1 MLWFIQNILFS
12 ISLIVVIHYLYIYFE
27 TTLTAPKV
35 KDLIHCPKQKYK
47 SLFDTINKNLDNT
60 RRESLPHLGG
70 ENGRARQA
78 GVGEGEGV
86 GVGVGVDIDVNPDL
100 DTGIGLV
107 PKGKQQHHHETATN
121 DVNDMRTDLKSFLR
135 GIGLK
140 SKSNNEHAFRPSYE
154 MN

>member
-47 SLFDTINKNLDNT
+47 SLFDTINKNLDNNLQPSGASSGAGPGGGGT
-60 RRESLPHLGG
+60 RTSSSSNLG
-70 ENGRARQA
+70 
-78 GVGEGEGV
+78 
-86 GVGVGVDIDVNPDL
+86 IDHDEPQPPVYDERIN
-100 DTGIGLV
+100 
-107 PKGKQQHHHETATN
+107 N
-121 DVNDMRTDLKSFLR
+121 SSNRNDMKTDLKAFLR

-140 SKSNNEHAFRPSYE
+140 SKSSAEMSFRPSYE
-154 MN
+154 TS

>member
-47 SLFDTINKNLDNT
+47 SLFDTINKNLDNNITSSSSSSSSSGARDGGGAQEGRET
-60 RRESLPHLGG
+60 RKSSSTLG
-70 ENGRARQA
+70 
-78 GVGEGEGV
+78 
-86 GVGVGVDIDVNPDL
+86 IDNTEPRLYD
-100 DTGIGLV
+100 DTR
-107 PKGKQQHHHETATN
+107 
-121 DVNDMRTDLKSFLR
+121 NDMKTDLKAFLR

-140 SKSNNEHAFRPSYE
+140 SKSSSEMSFRPSYE
-154 MN
+154 MS

>member
-47 SLFDTINKNLDNT
+47 SLFDTINKNLDNNVPSGSGGGARTSSKLSSSSSLGIDDTEPPVYDESNCDDT
-60 RRESLPHLGG
+60 RKNNSG
-70 ENGRARQA
+70 
-78 GVGEGEGV
+78 
-86 GVGVGVDIDVNPDL
+86 
-100 DTGIGLV
+100 
-107 PKGKQQHHHETATN
+107 
-121 DVNDMRTDLKSFLR
+121 NDMKTDLKAFLR

-140 SKSNNEHAFRPSYE
+140 SKTASEMSFRPSYE
-154 MN
+154 MS

>member
-47 SLFDTINKNLDNT
+47 SLFDTINKNLDNNLSTSAGAGAGAGAGGGGAGGGGGGRGGGT
-60 RRESLPHLGG
+60 RTSSSSNLGIDDD
-70 ENGRARQA
+70 EPQPPVYDERIKNSSNG
-78 GVGEGEGV
+78 
-86 GVGVGVDIDVNPDL
+86 
-100 DTGIGLV
+100 
-107 PKGKQQHHHETATN
+107 
-121 DVNDMRTDLKSFLR
+121 NDMKTDLKAFLR

-140 SKSNNEHAFRPSYE
+140 AKSSAEMSFRPSYE
-154 MN
+154 TS

>member
-47 SLFDTINKNLDNT
+47 SLFDTINKNLDNNIIPSASSST
-60 RRESLPHLGG
+60 TGAREGG
-70 ENGRARQA
+70 ETRMSSSSLG
-78 GVGEGEGV
+78 
-86 GVGVGVDIDVNPDL
+86 ID
-100 DTGIGLV
+100 DTHV
-107 PKGKQQHHHETATN
+107 YDDTR
-121 DVNDMRTDLKSFLR
+121 NDMKTDLKAFLR

-140 SKSNNEHAFRPSYE
+140 SKSSSEMSFLPSYE
-154 MN
+154 MS

>member
-47 SLFDTINKNLDNT
+47 SLFDTINKNLDNNLSPSGGGGGTGGGGGRGTGGGT
-60 RRESLPHLGG
+60 RTSSSSNLG
-70 ENGRARQA
+70 
-78 GVGEGEGV
+78 
-86 GVGVGVDIDVNPDL
+86 IDHDEPQPPVYDERIN
-100 DTGIGLV
+100 
-107 PKGKQQHHHETATN
+107 N
-121 DVNDMRTDLKSFLR
+121 SSNRNDMKTDLKAFLR

-140 SKSNNEHAFRPSYE
+140 AKSSAEMSFRPSYE
-154 MN
+154 TS

>member
-47 SLFDTINKNLDNT
+47 SLFDTINKNLDNNLLPSGAGGGGSGGTGRGT
-60 RRESLPHLGG
+60 RTSSSSNLG
-70 ENGRARQA
+70 
-78 GVGEGEGV
+78 
-86 GVGVGVDIDVNPDL
+86 IDDDEPQPPVYDERIKNSS
-100 DTGIGLV
+100 
-107 PKGKQQHHHETATN
+107 N
-121 DVNDMRTDLKSFLR
+121 RNDMKTDLKAFLR

-140 SKSNNEHAFRPSYE
+140 AKSSAEMSFRPSYE
-154 MN
+154 TS

>member
-47 SLFDTINKNLDNT
+47 SLFDTINKNLDNNLQPSGAGAGGGRT
-60 RRESLPHLGG
+60 TAKSSSSSNLG
-70 ENGRARQA
+70 
-78 GVGEGEGV
+78 
-86 GVGVGVDIDVNPDL
+86 IDHDEPQPPVYDERIN
-100 DTGIGLV
+100 
-107 PKGKQQHHHETATN
+107 N
-121 DVNDMRTDLKSFLR
+121 SSNRNDMKTDLKAFLR

-140 SKSNNEHAFRPSYE
+140 SKSSAEMSFRPSYE
-154 MN
+154 TS